1 MSDILSALSTTRDT
15 AQAFREVSAQLHKE
29 PSLVLFFTSTIHSF
43 EQLTSYFNEKY
54 SNCDVVG
61 VTTTGEIGPQGFS
74 QHSLSAQ
81 SYSKDFGQVQAVL
94 MNNIEKYPIFD
105 RTKVLQSAKK
115 LGIRLESP
123 QIDKEGLAFIFPTG
137 LVAGEEKML
146 SIVNSIFHHDGFP
159 IFGGTAGDDE
169 KFEKTIVSL
178 NGQQTGKGGVVVFI
192 KPYLEFYIQKENIF
206 KSTGIELKITK
217 ADPEKRIVYEIN
229 NESAARVYARALG
242 VSEQQLPRY
251 FMKNPLGR
259 CFNEELLIAS
269 PFRVE
274 SNGAIAFYCQVYQ
287 DAVVELLEPRDPV
300 ETLQTTLATFTS
312 KFNRLEGVLACN
324 CILRKLQFQEE
335 RLFPA
340 LNSELSQL
348 PNLAGFSS
356 YGEQLNKS
364 LINQTLLLIGFG
376 K

>member
-1 MSDILSALSTTRDT
+1 MSDILSALSTTGNT
-15 AQAFREVSAQLHKE
+15 AQAFREVSAKLHNE

-43 EQLTSYFNEKY
+43 EQLTAHFNDKY
-54 SNCDVVG
+54 PNSEVVG

-74 QHSLSAQ
+74 EQSLSAQ
-81 SYSKDFGQVQAVL
+81 SYGKDFGKVQAVL

-105 RTKVLQSAKK
+105 RNNVLQSAKK
-115 LGIRLESP
+115 IGIHLESP
-123 QIDKEGLAFIFPTG
+123 HIYKEGLAFIFPTG

-178 NGQQTGKGGVVVFI
+178 NGQQTDKGGVVVFI
-192 KPYLEFYIQKENIF
+192 KPYLDFYIQKENIF

-229 NESAARVYARALG
+229 NETAVRAYARALG
-242 VSEQQLPRY
+242 VSEQQLTNY

-259 CFNEELLIAS
+259 YFNEELLIAS

-274 SNGAIAFYCQVYQ
+274 ANGAIAFYCQVYQ

-300 ETLQTTLATFTS
+300 ETLQSTLATFTG

-348 PNLAGFSS
+348 PNLAGFCS